1 MSIVINGGGMTG
13 AILALMLSKLTKGD
27 LEISLIERHS
37 PYCYDT
43 KLSSN
48 TYPPHVIALSR
59 GAYFELIRINMA
71 PILSSC
77 STIIKQVEVSEY
89 HRLNKI
95 FIDAQDYQ
103 LSELGYVIELNIFR
117 KKLFDFLYNKSTVTI
132 YCPATLK
139 KIKREKKNNIIVL
152 NNDHQIVSK
161 LMVAADGADSTLAAN
176 CGMQWFKWNYQQIAV
191 VSKITTEIPHF
202 GRAFEKFTEYG
213 PLAILP
219 MANDFSFLIWCI
231 SDKQQKEVSTWNRDK
246 FSQELQNVFGWKLGK
261 ILNIGKRYFYD
272 LWLTRANSHISHR
285 LALVG
290 NAAQNLHPI
299 AGQGFNLGL
308 RDIVVLSK
316 IVTQALYQNLDIG
329 DYSVLN
335 RYQKNRYLDQ
345 CRTIKITDGLV
356 RLFSNHYLPL
366 IIARNMGLFFVNYST
381 FLKRLLVS
389 AILNWK
395 TD

>member
-1 MSIVINGGGMTG
+1 MSIIINGGGMTG

-27 LEISLIERHS
+27 LEISLIEQHS

-48 TYPPHVIALSR
+48 IYPPHVIALSR
-59 GAYFELIRINMA
+59 GAYSELIRINMA
-71 PILSSC
+71 SILSSC
-77 STIIKQVEVSEY
+77 STVIKQVEISEY
-89 HRLNKI
+89 HRLHKI
-95 FIDAQDYQ
+95 FINAQDYQ
-103 LSELGYVIELNIFR
+103 LSELGYVIELNIFK
-117 KKLFDFLYNKSTVTI
+117 KKLFDFLHKKSTVTV
-132 YCPATLK
+132 YCPATLQ
-139 KIKREKKNNIIVL
+139 KIKRGKKNNIIIL
-152 NNDHQIVSK
+152 NNGHQIISK
-161 LMVAADGADSTLAAN
+161 LMVAADGTDSTLASN
-176 CGMQWFKWNYQQIAV
+176 CGIKWFRWNYQQTAI

-202 GRAFEKFTEYG
+202 GRAFEKFTEHG

-219 MANDFSFLIWCI
+219 IANDFSFLIWCI
-231 SDKQQKEVSTWNRDK
+231 SDKQKKEVSTWKKDK

-261 ILNIGKRYFYD
+261 ILDVGKRYFYD

-290 NAAQNLHPI
+290 NAAQSLHPI

-316 IVTQALYQNLDIG
+316 IITQALYQNVDIG

-335 RYQKNRYLDQ
+335 TYQKHRYLDQ
-345 CRTIKITDGLV
+345 YRTITITDGLV
-356 RLFSNHYLPL
+356 RLFSNHCLPL
-366 IIARNMGLFFVNYST
+366 IIARSMGLFFVHYST
-381 FLKRLLVS
+381 FLRRLLVNT
-389 AILNWK
+389 ILNWK